1 MPEKN
6 SSFDMAIFKEILEE
20 LIAKNRKNT
29 EEGARAEVSLS
40 LLFGVYME
48 RADMADMSKTD
59 TLNRIIGE
67 LDKADIAYNRKT
79 AIALLGIKGEPRP
92 AAPSLKKNKTGF
104 GPGSTGIEKSNPD
117 K

>member
-20 LIAKNRKNT
+20 LIAKNRNHT
-29 EEGARAEVSLS
+29 EEGASAEVSLS

-48 RADMADMSKTD
+48 RADMAGMSKAD
-59 TLNRIIGE
+59 ALNRIIGE
-67 LDKADIAYNRKT
+67 LDKAGIAYNRKT
-79 AIALLGIKGEPRP
+79 AIALLGNKREPRP
-92 AAPSLKKNKTGF
+92 AAPSPKKNKTVF